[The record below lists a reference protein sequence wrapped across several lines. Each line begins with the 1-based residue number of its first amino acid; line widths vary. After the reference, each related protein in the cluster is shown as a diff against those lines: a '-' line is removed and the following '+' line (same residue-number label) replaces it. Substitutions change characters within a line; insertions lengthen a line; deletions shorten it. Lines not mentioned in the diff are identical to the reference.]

1 MKNLQQQG
9 IQCTS
14 NLNVSWD
21 SKIHITG
28 MHDSGIIRPLHN
40 RFIFHICLEQLIMN
54 LSLRLSQ
61 LKYKF

>member
-9 IQCTS
+9 IHCTS

-28 MHDSGIIRPLHN
+28 MYSFGIIRPLHN
-40 RFIFHICLEQLIMN
+40 RFILHICLEQLTMN

-61 LKYKF
+61 LNYKF